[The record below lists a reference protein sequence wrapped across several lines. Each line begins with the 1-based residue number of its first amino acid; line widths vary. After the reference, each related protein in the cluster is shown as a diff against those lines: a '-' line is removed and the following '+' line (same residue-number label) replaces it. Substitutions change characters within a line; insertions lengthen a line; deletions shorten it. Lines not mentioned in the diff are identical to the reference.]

1 MARRRE
7 TYDYPSSESAVDVT
21 FIDGEVK
28 TYFIT
33 AGIGI
38 GQYLAGQAA
47 ETGVLVLFN
56 NSVSHGIPMNQ
67 IREYVIRNLR
77 EGESLS

>member
-1 MARRRE
+1 MARRLDKTE
-7 TYDYPSSESAVDVT
+7 YPATESAVDVT

-56 NSVSHGIPMNQ
+56 NSVSHGIPMSQ